1 MAKKPAAKRA
11 PDPAMARALEAF
23 DKSGLT
29 LEALGE
35 AMGYEGELARTSA
48 WQFLRKTLDPRLSML
63 RRFAKAV
70 GVSVEEL
77 VK

>member
-11 PDPAMARALEAF
+11 ADAAMDRARAAF

-35 AMGYEGELARTSA
+35 AMGYEKDMARISA
-48 WQFLRKTLDPRLSML
+48 WQFLRKTTDPRLSML

-70 GVSVEEL
+70 GVDVSEL
-77 VK
+77 V